1 MTEERKIGGNRWTD
15 FVKEYAQAHN
25 VSYMCAS
32 TNPEVKAEWKKR
44 KGAEKTPKAPK
55 AAKAPK
61 APKAPKLTH
70 EQVVEKAL
78 AKAKE
83 TVPSVPKVKG
93 RPKKYATPEEAHRA
107 KLEKTKISV
116 QKKRAAQ
123 PKKRGQVKPL
133 DNIEMKAFLAKSK
146 EDLDQLQTLV
156 ESFLKDHPVPS
167 LDEKDKKRIF
177 HHIRVLDDK
186 KRELG
191 LIPPLGRGRKPKK
204 TDENITLT
212 MTEVPASMTPSP
224 APTTKKRGRPKKAKV
239 SAPVPTGFEGQGYSN
254 GEAEPMG
261 ETRPKR
267 TGGMDPTFPPS
278 FRPSPS
284 PSSID
289 SGPWYLDWLFLS
301 FGGTIAM
308 LCMSCGA
315 LALASLSRA
324 VVQQFRGW
332 RMMRD
337 VVPVADEGEP
347 ELQEIQLHD
356 PIAEWAREF
365 NVPRAAANLLRDHL
379 AHAVRIYP
387 IDQAEDTAL
396 EAIQDV
402 REHPEEFFQLAR
414 EALPFA
420 EEVPEATDVRPLRR
434 DPFGELFDP
443 HDIPSVPEPVL
454 VHPEAPAE
462 QEPDE
467 PSGRGRKGGRRKKGL
482 FDFLDPKKNGVAK
495 AFDPKQ
501 NGVSNFFENDVKN
514 ALQENI
520 RPIIHGAVGT
530 AISGLTGVPL
540 LGTLIG
546 QAGLNEGIN
555 QGLDKANLGFGRPV
569 KSKGKTE
576 DARVFKN
583 YGKIQSHLAEHL
595 GDLREPIDPKD
606 LRDFIYFTRE
616 RDRLKHKL
624 VGGRSFFDKIGDAFK
639 TTWNQKPQS
648 KAETDALKF
657 FYNDFLPV
665 ASAPINII
673 APPVGKI
680 SNTWFNELKDHQL
693 GQGRRRG

>member
-32 TNPEVKAEWKKR
+32 TNPEVKAEWKNK
-44 KGAEKTPKAPK
+44 KAAEKTPKA
-55 AAKAPK
+55 AK

-123 PKKRGQVKPL
+123 PKKRGQAKPL
-133 DNIEMKAFLAKSK
+133 DEVEIKAYLAKSK
-146 EDLDQLQTLV
+146 EDLDQLETQIKA
-156 ESFLKDHPVPS
+156 FLKDHPVTS

-177 HHIRVLDDK
+177 HHIKVLDDK
-186 KRELG
+186 RRALG

-204 TDENITLT
+204 TDDNITLT
-212 MTEVPASMTPSP
+212 MTEVPNSVIPTSVHSVPTPSQP
-224 APTTKKRGRPKKAKV
+224 VSLTIADFVPKKRGRPKKAKV
-239 SAPVPTGFEGQGYSN
+239 SAPVPTGFEGQGYAN
-254 GEAEPMG
+254 GEEDPMG

-267 TGGMDPTFPPS
+267 TGGMDPTFIPS
-278 FRPSPS
+278 FRPSPAEV
-284 PSSID
+284 
-289 SGPWYLDWLFLS
+289 GPWYLNFLFIS
-301 FGGTIAM
+301 FGSVAALIS
-308 LCMSCGA
+308 MSCGVM
-315 LALASLSRA
+315 ALASLCRA
-324 VVQQFRGW
+324 LVQQFRGL
-332 RMMRD
+332 RMRREI
-337 VVPVADEGEP
+337 VPVEEDEPLEVP
-347 ELQEIQLHD
+347 EVQLHD
-356 PIAEWAREF
+356 PIADWAREF
-365 NVPRAAANLLRDHL
+365 NVPHAAVTLLRDHL
-379 AHAVRIYP
+379 AQAVRVYP
-387 IDQAEDTAL
+387 INQVEDAAL

-402 REHPEEFFQLAR
+402 QEHPEEFFQLAR
-414 EALPFA
+414 NALPFA
-420 EEVPEATDVRPLRR
+420 EEIHEATDVRTLRR
-434 DPFGELFDP
+434 NPLGEVFDP
-443 HDIPSVPEPVL
+443 REIPSAPETALVPPV
-454 VHPEAPAE
+454 APAE

-467 PSGRGRKGGRRKKGL
+467 PSGRGRKGG
-482 FDFLDPKKNGVAK
+482 
-495 AFDPKQ
+495 
-501 NGVSNFFENDVKN
+501 
-514 ALQENI
+514 
-520 RPIIHGAVGT
+520 
-530 AISGLTGVPL
+530 
-540 LGTLIG
+540 
-546 QAGLNEGIN
+546 
-555 QGLDKANLGFGRPV
+555 
-569 KSKGKTE
+569 KSKKE

-595 GDLREPIDPKD
+595 DDLKEPIDPKD

-624 VGGRSFFDKIGDAFK
+624 VGGRGFFDKIGDAFK

-648 KAETDALKF
+648 KSESDALKF

-673 APPVGKI
+673 APPVGKASDI
-680 SNTWFNELKDHQL
+680 WFNELKQHQL